1 MILLGKKSHELNDT
15 AAKYLDQNSTAGY
28 FDELSN
34 PAHRLSNPAHRLSN
48 PAAQALKTLLSPRV
62 PEQSRRA
69 RLYKNC
75 ACNSWGESYE
85 RHRHLESKAFAQ
97 GP

>member
-1 MILLGKKSHELNDT
+1 MILLGKESHELNGT
-15 AAKYLDQNSTAGY
+15 AAKYLDLNSTAGY
-28 FDELSN
+28 FDG
-34 PAHRLSNPAHRLSN
+34 LSN

>member
-1 MILLGKKSHELNDT
+1 MILLRKKSHELNGT

-28 FDELSN
+28 FDG
-34 PAHRLSNPAHRLSN
+34 LSN

-97 GP
+97 DP

>member
-1 MILLGKKSHELNDT
+1 MILLGKESHELNGT

-28 FDELSN
+28 FDG
-34 PAHRLSNPAHRLSN
+34 PSN

-75 ACNSWGESYE
+75 MRNSWGESYE

-97 GP
+97 DP

>member
-28 FDELSN
+28 FDE
-34 PAHRLSNPAHRLSN
+34 LSNPAHRLSN

>member
-28 FDELSN
+28 FDG
-34 PAHRLSNPAHRLSN
+34 LSN
-48 PAAQALKTLLSPRV
+48 PAAQAQQSCSTG
-62 PEQSRRA
+62 PE
-69 RLYKNC
+69 NP
-75 ACNSWGESYE
+75 
-85 RHRHLESKAFAQ
+85 AFAQ

>member
-28 FDELSN
+28 FDG
-34 PAHRLSNPAHRLSN
+34 LSN
-48 PAAQALKTLLSPRV
+48 PAAQTLKPLLSPRV

>member
-28 FDELSN
+28 FDGLSN
-34 PAHRLSNPAHRLSN
+34 PAAQAQQSC
-48 PAAQALKTLLSPRV
+48 AQALKTLLSPRV

-75 ACNSWGESYE
+75 MRNSWGESYE

-97 GP
+97 DP